1 MKYILKTATA
11 LLAAGLVFTACEDD
25 ETAVGFDLDVREITV
40 GAEGGT
46 ERVRLDA
53 AGSWIATT
61 ESPWI
66 TVSPTNGQ
74 GSVDCRIKI
83 DTTLLADDIRQG
95 TVRFMADAQSE
106 PIDLRIT
113 QTGFERMITLSKTA
127 VELPDYGAYGNRTF
141 EVELTSNVNFT
152 LDMSAE
158 AAQWVKISDFD
169 FELDRGARPR
179 TVKLRVNWE
188 NNTRPWEREALI
200 KFVPAEGEKL
210 ARQDELSIRQVEAPA
225 IQDNRE
231 GDSLAVIGCAR
242 SLGYDMRA
250 NEGESMNNWDNVKL
264 WEATDEGVTEDKLGR
279 VRAVSFSFVATK
291 EGIPYEIQ
299 FLTKAEE
306 IVIYSNGNGFLRHFN
321 TGEYL
326 AKLTQ
331 LKRLQIFAFGISEV
345 DESFGE
351 LKNLEVLDLSGN
363 TLNKVPDVLT
373 PENFPNLRHL
383 DLAMNRRYVY
393 FDLSTTTYPEEEWG
407 GLNGSFPKQ
416 LLRWEKLEYLG
427 LSNNLLQGPVPD
439 MEDYEIRY
447 TEAEVMANDTLP
459 NGRNNPAGYNLIG
472 KPKVLP
478 NAKVL
483 RINLNLLNGEIPE
496 WILYHPNLMWWDPDM
511 LVFNQDYIL
520 DKQGKKPGFTN
531 VPLKPDYYYEAYP
544 LKKPEEFE

>member
-1 MKYILKTATA
+1 MKYILKTAMA
-11 LLAAGLVFTACEDD
+11 LLTASFVFTACEDD
-25 ETAVGFDLDVREITV
+25 KTAVDFGLNVREITV

-74 GSVDCRIKI
+74 GSVDCQIKI

-95 TVRFMADAQSE
+95 TVRFISEAQSE

-113 QTGFERMITLSKTA
+113 QTGFEQMITLSKTA
-127 VELPDYGAYGNRTF
+127 VELPNYGAYGKRTF
-141 EVELTSNVNFT
+141 EVELTANVDFT
-152 LDMSAE
+152 IDMPAAAAE
-158 AAQWVKISDFD
+158 WVKISDYD
-169 FELDRGARPR
+169 FELDRGSRPR

-188 NNTRPWEREALI
+188 NNTRPWVRDALV
-200 KFVPAEGEKL
+200 KFLPAEGVKL
-210 ARQDELSIRQVEAPA
+210 ARQDELSIHQEEAAA
-225 IQDNRE
+225 IEDNRE
-231 GDSLAVIGCAR
+231 GDSLAVMGCAR
-242 SLGYDMRA
+242 SMKYDMSGC
-250 NEGESMNNWDNVKL
+250 EGESMNNWDCVKL
-264 WEATDEGVTEDKLGR
+264 WEATDEGFTEDKRGR
-279 VRAVSFSFVATK
+279 VRAVAFRVLDTK
-291 EGIPYEIQ
+291 EGLPYEIQ

-306 IVIYSNGNGFLRHFN
+306 ISIFANGNSFLKHFS

-326 AKLTQ
+326 PKLTQ
-331 LKRLQIFAFGISEV
+331 LKRLQIYAFGLETV
-345 DESFGE
+345 DESFKG
-351 LKNLEVLDLSGN
+351 LRNLEYLDLGGN
-363 TLNKVPDVLT
+363 NLNQVPEVLT
-373 PENFPNLRHL
+373 PENFPNLKYL
-383 DLAMNRRYVY
+383 DLATNRRYVY
-393 FDLSTTTYPEEEWG
+393 FDLSATTYPEEEWG
-407 GLNGSFPKQ
+407 GLCGEFPKR

-427 LSNNLLQGPVPD
+427 LGNNLIYGEIPD
-439 MEDYEIRY
+439 MKDYEVRY

-459 NGRNNPAGYNLIG
+459 NGQNNPAGYNLIG

-496 WILYHPNLMWWDPDM
+496 WILYHPNLMWWVPDV
-511 LVFNQDYIL
+511 LVFNQDYVL

-531 VPLKPDYYYEAYP
+531 TPAKPDYYYEAYP

>member
-1 MKYILKTATA
+1 MKYILKTAMA
-11 LLAAGLVFTACEDD
+11 LLAAGFVFTACEDD
-25 ETAVGFDLDVREITV
+25 KTAVDFGLNVREITV

-74 GSVDCRIKI
+74 GSVDCQIKI

-95 TVRFMADAQSE
+95 TVRFISEAQSE

-113 QTGFERMITLSKTA
+113 QTGFEQMITLSKTA
-127 VELPDYGAYGNRTF
+127 VELPNYGAYGKRTF
-141 EVELTSNVNFT
+141 EVELTANVDFT
-152 LDMSAE
+152 IDMPADAAE
-158 AAQWVKISDFD
+158 WVKISDYD
-169 FELDRGARPR
+169 FELDRGSRPR

-188 NNTRPWEREALI
+188 NNTRPWVRDALV
-200 KFVPAEGEKL
+200 KFLPAEGVEL
-210 ARQDELSIRQVEAPA
+210 ARRDELSIHQEEAAA
-225 IQDNRE
+225 IEDNRE
-231 GDSLAVIGCAR
+231 GDSLAVMGCAR
-242 SLGYDMRA
+242 SMKYDMSGC
-250 NEGESMNNWDNVKL
+250 EGESMNNWDCVKL
-264 WEATDEGVTEDKLGR
+264 WETTDEGFTEDKRGR
-279 VRAVSFSFVATK
+279 VRAVAFRLLDTK
-291 EGIPYEIQ
+291 EGLPYEIQ

-306 IVIYSNGNGFLRHFN
+306 ISIFGNGNSFLKHFN

-326 AKLTQ
+326 PKLTQ
-331 LKRLQIFAFGISEV
+331 LKRLQIYAFGLETV
-345 DESFGE
+345 DESFKG
-351 LKNLEVLDLSGN
+351 LRNLEYLDLGGN
-363 TLNKVPDVLT
+363 NLNQVPEVLT
-373 PENFPNLRHL
+373 PENFPNLKHL
-383 DLAMNRRYVY
+383 DLATNRRYTY

-407 GLNGSFPKQ
+407 GLCGEFPKR

-427 LSNNLLQGPVPD
+427 LGNNLIYGEIPD
-439 MEDYEIRY
+439 MEDYEVRY

-459 NGRNNPAGYNLIG
+459 NGRNNPAKYNLIG

-496 WILYHPNLMWWDPDM
+496 WILYHPNLMWWVPDI
-511 LVFNQDYIL
+511 LVFNQDYVL

-531 VPLKPDYYYEAYP
+531 TPAKPDYYYEAYP